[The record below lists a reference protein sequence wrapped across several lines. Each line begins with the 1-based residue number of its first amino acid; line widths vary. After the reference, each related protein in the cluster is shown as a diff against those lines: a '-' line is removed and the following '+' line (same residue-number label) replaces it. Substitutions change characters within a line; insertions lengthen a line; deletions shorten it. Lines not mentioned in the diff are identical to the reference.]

1 MKTTFI
7 FSHNTASGTLLWV
20 LRGIKTFRNHLT
32 TYESEIKYEYNTQP
46 LISFQVLGCS
56 LRHWEGKFHK
66 FQIHW
71 VPRFKVLSKYWG
83 WKDIQRISRDAN
95 ASLFVNKETKILQNV
110 LSYEGPIANTLKYF
124 ITPNVGLTIL
134 SARILSKEMSS
145 KKQISGF
152 TGLKCYHPLTV
163 QTPGRLN

>member
-7 FSHNTASGTLLWV
+7 FSHNTASGTFLWV

-32 TYESEIKYEYNTQP
+32 TYESEIKFEYNTQP

-56 LRHWEGKFHK
+56 LRHWEGNFHNV
-66 FQIHW
+66 QIHW

-124 ITPNVGLTIL
+124 ITPNVGLTI
-134 SARILSKEMSS
+134 IFYQHESS
-145 KKQISGF
+145 RRKWAPKNKYPVSLDSSVIIHSP
-152 TGLKCYHPLTV
+152 Y
-163 QTPGRLN
+163 RLQVD